1 MWLWA
6 LRVVNCVSS
15 GKSFFL
21 PNAKFLHL
29 QNEVNEDNLL
39 QNTELK
45 FSRAKVYNFTV
56 TWEGVRTYEFNVSLH
71 PAVFMGLEA

>member
-6 LRVVNCVSS
+6 LRFNCVSS

-29 QNEVNEDNLL
+29 QNEANKNNFL

-45 FSRAKVYNFTV
+45 ISRAKVYNFTV
-56 TWEGVRTYEFNVSLH
+56 TWEGVRTYESNVSLH
-71 PAVFMGLEA
+71 PAVFMALEA